1 MSTINKVK
9 AAAKKSGEVITHV
22 PDELLNLRGDEF
34 SDPKYDSNNTLTPEL
49 HEIDDMLQK
58 ISNVVFK
65 NYLYELKEKYKPLA
79 YKSEDKGGIAF
90 VNITKWVTDKKEQ
103 SIDKLKNVYGSFYG
117 DGNAVIL
124 IFNKKNND
132 INVYM
137 GVRCAEEDYTG
148 SYLERMKA
156 VLDGNFPGSEYC
168 AAEDKN
174 YYSEISKSIEDDN
187 SIAIVSSIPS
197 EKSEKFMSQGIEK
210 LLDSFYTDTDNEYTL
225 ILLAEALPLN
235 YAANM
240 RMLYSS
246 LATEISP
253 YMQWELNESKNDMK
267 MRAESVSAQVDTSVR
282 FILPI
287 GASMGKSLS
296 SSEGQAVGE
305 AVTRHYSSYLV
316 KDILRKIEEQLKRLD
331 DFEALGMWKFSTY
344 VSSKDHDTTLSL
356 ANLYNSLIQGP
367 KSYIEKPAVSAW
379 DKYDPEE
386 KNAEE
391 TLRKYI
397 LDMRH
402 PRFELKNQD
411 DQNILP
417 KEVES
422 VSLLSGQE
430 LAMAMNMPDRSINGL
445 PVLSCAPFGRN
456 ISAFNIEYKGDIEL
470 GHIYHMHK
478 KFETPVKLNKHALT
492 AHTFI
497 TGSTGAGKSNTVFEL
512 LKKANCNYL
521 IVEPA
526 KGEYK
531 NVFGGCED
539 VKVYGTNPKITELL
553 KIDPFSFPDDIAVSE
568 HVDRLVEIFNVC
580 WPMYAAMPAILKDA
594 VIRSY
599 EDAGWNMVTSE
610 CKGEKIYPSFTDVLS
625 NIRAVLQESEYSADN
640 KGDYTGSLV
649 TRLKSLTNGING
661 QIFTSNAIDDE
672 ALFDGKVIVDL
683 SRVGSVETKSL
694 IMGLMVM
701 KLQEYRLSNGEIV
714 NELKHITVLE
724 EAHNLLKRTSTEQ
737 IGESAN
743 MLGKSVEM
751 LANSIAELRAF
762 GEGFIIADQ
771 SPGLLDM
778 SVIRNTNTK
787 IIHRLPDLSDRE
799 LVGKAAGLN
808 DDQIE
813 ELSRLEVGVAAI
825 YQSNWIEPVLCKIN
839 EFTDKEEYRKSSDD
853 NDTTDPDKAVQ
864 KILDVIINPDEKLD
878 MLHEKLNELNL
889 SVKAK
894 RILSKD
900 HLDEADRSELA
911 YHLTKAD
918 EWINK
923 YYSISKLEEWVGA
936 VDDHLRNLSPMY
948 KQLENNQI
956 HYLVSYILDKQCELN
971 HKYNSLRQAYAQQYR
986 LG

>member
-1 MSTINKVK
+1 MSTMSKSK
-9 AAAKKSGEVITHV
+9 AAVKKAPQNISV
-22 PDELLNLRGDEF
+22 PQ
-34 SDPKYDSNNTLTPEL
+34 L

-253 YMQWELNESKNDMK
+253 YMQWETSENENDIK
-267 MRAESVSAQVDTSVR
+267 SRAKSISVGINGGVCIPFVFSVGGSVSGS
-282 FILPI
+282 F
-287 GASMGKSLS
+287 GS
-296 SSEGQAVGE
+296 SKAHADGW

-456 ISAFNIEYKGDIEL
+456 VSAFNSEYKGDIEL
-470 GHIYHMHK
+470 GHICHMHK
-478 KFETPVKLNKHALT
+478 EFKTPVKLNKHALT

-553 KIDPFSFPDDIAVSE
+553 KIDPFYFPDDIAVSE

-839 EFTDKEEYRKSSDD
+839 EFTDKNEYSKSSDD
-853 NDTTDPDKAVQ
+853 NNIVDSDETVQ
-864 KILDVIINPDEKLD
+864 KILDVIINSDEKLD
-878 MLHEKLNELNL
+878 MSREKLNELNL

-894 RILSKD
+894 RILLKE
-900 HLDEADRSELA
+900 HLDEAEISELA

-923 YYSISKLEEWVGA
+923 YSSILKLEEWVGA
-936 VDDHLRNLSPMY
+936 VSDHIRNLSPLY

-956 HYLVSYILDKQCELN
+956 HFLVSYILNKQCELN
-971 HKYNSLRQAYAQQYR
+971 HKYNSLRKAYNQQYR